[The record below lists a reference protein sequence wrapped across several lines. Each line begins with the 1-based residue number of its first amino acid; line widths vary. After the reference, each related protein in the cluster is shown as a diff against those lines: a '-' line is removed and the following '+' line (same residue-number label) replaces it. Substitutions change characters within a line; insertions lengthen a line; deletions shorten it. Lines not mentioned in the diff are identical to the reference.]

1 MNSYSCTPTW
11 QTCSFPAVPMTP
23 QTRHGPCET
32 AISTASL
39 QHASAFAAPSTSLLV
54 AHPRR
59 AGRRIA
65 PARCTPQWPAMRPRR
80 ALCTRHGPCPAVPR
94 ARCETIAAVAH
105 RRRRELTAGPR
116 TAPQHAAPPAA
127 AAGFAVGRSSRVLFG
142 LSRAS
147 RFSRDVTAAR
157 CELRDECGQPR
168 LLTQTAFVQDL
179 LDGGRH

>member
-1 MNSYSCTPTW
+1 MNSDSCTPTW
-11 QTCSFPAVPMTP
+11 QACSFPAVPMTP

-39 QHASAFAAPSTSLLV
+39 QHASVIAASSTSLLG
-54 AHPRR
+54 AYPRR

-65 PARCTPQWPAMRPRR
+65 PARCTPQWPAVRTRR
-80 ALCTRHGPCPAVPR
+80 ALCAWHGSCPAAPR
-94 ARCETIAAVAH
+94 ARRETIAVVAH
-105 RRRRELTAGPR
+105 RRRRELTGPR

-127 AAGFAVGRSSRVLFG
+127 ATGFAVGRSASRVLCG

-147 RFSRDVTAAR
+147 RFSRDVAAA
-157 CELRDECGQPR
+157 CYELRDECEQPR

-179 LDGGRH
+179 FDGGRH